1 MKHLKSQTTPE
12 TPSGH
17 CYILSFLLFT
27 CYCSFKRTCIRN
39 SISNTSRTR
48 LSFQESEDG
57 RTYFLKIHVP
67 WEVLATYADV
77 LKIKV
82 PFKTNDIPDKKDV
95 PMSWL
100 CTPYSLPEHVMQPE
114 PDYFTASFDKSKTDF
129 FLIEDKDTFFPP
141 STRNRIVRKLGQMS
155 RICTNITLS

>member
-1 MKHLKSQTTPE
+1 MLNKHFFFFFLPVTVHLKE
-12 TPSGH
+12 TALAVS
-17 CYILSFLLFT
+17 SFCLA
-27 CYCSFKRTCIRN
+27 
-39 SISNTSRTR
+39 R

-82 PFKTNDIPDKKDV
+82 PFKINDIPDKKDM

-100 CTPYSLPEHVMQPE
+100 FTPYRLPEHVMQPE
-114 PDYFTASFDKSKTDF
+114 PDYFTATFDKSKTDF
-129 FLIEDKDTFFPP
+129 FLIEDKETFFPP
-141 STRNRIVRKLGQMS
+141 STRNRIVRKPLEIL
-155 RICTNITLS
+155 RIHENNTRYYIL